1 MISYRWIKPK
11 KRKRTKP
18 PKLTQ
23 VQKAKRV
30 LDNLK
35 RKQQNIRQEFGKF
48 YDTSALLEGLENSI
62 KKQEDLIIELIKG
75 GQHE

>member
-1 MISYRWIKPK
+1 MISYRWVMPK

-23 VQKAKRV
+23 VQKAKLV
-30 LDNLK
+30 LDGLK
-35 RKQQNIRQEFGKF
+35 RKRQNILQEFGKL
-48 YDTSALLEGLENSI
+48 YDTSALVEGLENSI
-62 KKQEDLIIELIKG
+62 KMQEDLIIELIKG